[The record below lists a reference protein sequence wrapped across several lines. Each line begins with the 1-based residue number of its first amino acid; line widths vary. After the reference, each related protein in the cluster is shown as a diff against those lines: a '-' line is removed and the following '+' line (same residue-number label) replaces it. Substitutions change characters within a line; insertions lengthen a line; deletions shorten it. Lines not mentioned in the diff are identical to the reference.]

1 MGTPLAH
8 VIGHRTTRRTHRGD
22 AAPSTD
28 SRSTPA
34 PGARRRATLASTV
47 VAVVVA
53 VLASLLPTA
62 SPAAAQP
69 PGAKDVTAVL
79 FQWTWNSVARE
90 CTNVL
95 GPAGYGWVQVSPPQ
109 EHVRGS
115 QWWTS
120 YQPVSYRIESKLGTR
135 AEFASMVQTCRA
147 AGVDVIADVVI
158 NHMSGQSG
166 GGTGFAGSTFQH
178 YTYPGIYQSQD
189 FNDCRRDIA
198 NYGDRWE
205 VQHCNLVNLADL
217 RTGSDYVRG
226 RIAGYLNDLISLG
239 VRGFRVDAAKHIPA
253 TDLANIR
260 SRLTDP
266 SVYVVQEVIGAAGE
280 PVQDSEYTGIG
291 DVHEFDYARNLKR
304 VFTNERLA
312 YLSDFGQSW
321 GMLPSGSAGVFVDNH
336 DTERNGESLNQTY
349 GSTYTLA
356 NVFMLAWPYGSP
368 AVHSGYSFTDKD
380 AGAALEGD
388 GSVRD
393 ATCYANG
400 WRCQHDWRPIRNM
413 VGFHNATN
421 GAPVV
426 RWWTNGNNQIAF
438 GRGAQ
443 GYAVINKEGGTL
455 SRTFATSLPA
465 GAYCDVVNGGPTAT
479 GCSGATVTVAAD
491 GTFTASVGANDA
503 LAIHVGARSGGG
515 TGGGDTGNGGGDDG
529 AVASVSFGVT
539 ATTTWGQNL
548 RVVGDHPSLGAWSP
562 AAGVALSSSAYPV
575 WRSSVALPAGTTVQ
589 YKYVRVDGTGAVV
602 WESGANRSATVPAS
616 GVLTLNDSWRS

>member
-1 MGTPLAH
+1 MAH
-8 VIGHRTTRRTHRGD
+8 AAGHRTTRRTL
-22 AAPSTD
+22 AAIV
-28 SRSTPA
+28 A
-34 PGARRRATLASTV
+34 ALALTLAT
-47 VAVVVA
+47 
-53 VLASLLPTA
+53 LLPTSTA
-62 SPAAAQP
+62 PAAAEP
-69 PGAKDVTAVL
+69 AGSEDVTAVL
-79 FQWTWNSVARE
+79 FQWTWTSVAQE
-90 CTNVL
+90 CTDVL

-135 AEFASMVQTCRA
+135 AEFAAMVQTCRD

-158 NHMSGQSG
+158 NHMSGKSE
-166 GGTGFAGSTFQH
+166 GGTGFAGSSFQH
-178 YTYPGIYQSQD
+178 YVYPGIYQGQD

-198 NYGDRWE
+198 SYGDRWE

-253 TDLANIR
+253 TDLAAIR
-260 SRLTDP
+260 SRLSDP

-280 PVQDSEYTGIG
+280 PVQDSEYTSIG

-321 GMLPSGSAGVFVDNH
+321 GMLPSASAGVFVDNH

-380 AGAALEGD
+380 AGAPQHGD
-388 GSVRD
+388 GSVQD

-413 VGFHNATN
+413 VGFHNAVDGT
-421 GAPVV
+421 AVT
-426 RWWTNGNNQIAF
+426 RWWSNGNDQIAF
-438 GRGAQ
+438 GRGDK
-443 GYAVINKEGGTL
+443 GYAVINQEGGGL

-465 GAYCDVVNGGPTAT
+465 GTYCDVVNGEPTAT
-479 GCSGATVTVAAD
+479 GCSGATVTVRPD
-491 GTFTASVGANDA
+491 GTFTASVPANDA
-503 LAIHVGARSGGG
+503 LAVHVGARPG
-515 TGGGDTGNGGGDDG
+515 TGGDDG
-529 AVASVSFGVT
+529 GDEPGDGGEDGTTASVSFGVR
-539 ATTTWGQNL
+539 ATTVWGQNL
-548 RVVGDHPSLGAWSP
+548 RVVGDHPALGSWDP
-562 AAGVALSSSAYPV
+562 TAGVALSSATYPV
-575 WRSSVALPAGTTVQ
+575 WRAQVALPAGATVRF
-589 YKYVRVDGTGAVV
+589 KYVRVDGAGAVV
-602 WESGANRSATVPAS
+602 WESGADRVATVPAS
-616 GVLTLNDSWRS
+616 GVLTLTDTWRG